1 MDDIGLAKM
10 DVASVPRLALRPAEA
25 ARALGLSERT
35 LWTLADAGTVP
46 SVRVGKLRLFPV
58 AVLQRWLIAQ
68 AGQAGKENAKSGENV
83 LAMPQGRE

>member
-1 MDDIGLAKM
+1 
-10 DVASVPRLALRPAEA
+10 
-25 ARALGLSERT
+25 
-35 LWTLADAGTVP
+35 
-46 SVRVGKLRLFPV
+46 VRVGKLRLFPV